1 MYTRFYDVLI
11 FYEIVTAFLLLY
23 VDLYIGLCPSSEHV
37 CQKKYFLI
45 SRGSL
50 DVFDA
55 I

>member
-1 MYTRFYDVLI
+1 MYTRFYEVLV

-23 VDLYIGLCPSSEHV
+23 VDLCIGLWPSSVYV

-50 DVFDA
+50 DIFGA